1 MPEPGI
7 KKRVLVIGGYGVFG
21 GRLSKQLAKH
31 DDLEIIVAGRAIG
44 CAQAHTDQHGG
55 VPMVIDT
62 SHDLNAIVADIQPT
76 VVIDAAGPF

>member
-31 DDLEIIVAGRAIG
+31 GDLEIIVAGRAIG